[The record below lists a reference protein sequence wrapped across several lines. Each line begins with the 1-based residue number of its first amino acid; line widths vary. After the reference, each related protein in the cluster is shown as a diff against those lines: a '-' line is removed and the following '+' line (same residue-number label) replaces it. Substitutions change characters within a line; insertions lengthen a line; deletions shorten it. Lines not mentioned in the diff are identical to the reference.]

1 MARSALQARA
11 FALPRLT
18 LPPRD
23 VVIAHPSRGAAR
35 ASASGPL
42 AREPVHD
49 GAGRSIEV
57 INQCAPV
64 PLDCDAT
71 PQEVATFLGTVAHH
85 DEINLLTVVLT
96 PPAGVALQCGSA
108 AAQACY
114 FPSLQRMVI
123 NGNKAPAPDGASWE
137 FVIAHEY
144 GHHLANNRSNPPF
157 DSPAVDWG
165 PKRWASYAKV
175 CPGVRAGRYFPGD
188 EGHLYFQNPGEAFAE
203 SFAFNRFPTAS
214 VPWHWTAFP
223 VPDAGAFAAIQRD
236 ALDPWA
242 GNEVRRR
249 QGRYGK
255 KRRPRL
261 KVKSFETPSDG
272 MLLVTLRGADRAR
285 LSLTLRG
292 SDGELLGRSNGPG
305 SREQVEYLLCGE
317 RGVSAFVKRR
327 AGKKTRFRVTA
338 LVP

>member
-1 MARSALQARA
+1 
-11 FALPRLT
+11 
-18 LPPRD
+18 
-23 VVIAHPSRGAAR
+23 VIAHPSRGAAR

-188 EGHLYFQNPGEAFAE
+188 EDVYYFQNPGEAFAE
-203 SFAFNRFPTAS
+203 SFAFNRFPTAP

-223 VPDAGAFAAIQRD
+223 VPDGRAFAAIQRD